1 MLPFIYLGLSDR
13 VGVEF
18 DLAEVVTG
26 GHELVVVGPGAGV
39 EVGAVDRLGPDPDRV
54 EREEAGL
61 AGPLHVPH
69 GDWVSDLTADGRVP

>member
-1 MLPFIYLGLSDR
+1 MKNYLGLRHRIR
-13 VGVEF
+13 VQL
-18 DLAEVVTG
+18 DLAEVITRRDVL
-26 GHELVVVGPGAGV
+26 EVVGPGAGV

-69 GDWVSDLTADGRVP
+69 GDRVSDLTADGRVP